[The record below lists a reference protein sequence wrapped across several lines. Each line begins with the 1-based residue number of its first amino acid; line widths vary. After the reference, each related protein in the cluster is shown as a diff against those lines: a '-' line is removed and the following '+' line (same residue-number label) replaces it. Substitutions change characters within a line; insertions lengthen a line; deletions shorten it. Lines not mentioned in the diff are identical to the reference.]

1 MGQRKPGLW
10 FSTLSVEVQDA
21 TPRMS
26 KVCCDC
32 DNVPQIRRLVV
43 KRGAG
48 RHATTD
54 VYCLSCGDL
63 FLRHMATECER
74 AQTYLYEGQVGVDGT
89 GGIRL

>member
-10 FSTLSVEVQDA
+10 FSTLSVEVQVA
-21 TPRMS
+21 TPRMR

-32 DNVPQIRRLVV
+32 DKVPQIRRLVV

-54 VYCLSCGDL
+54 VYCITCGGA
-63 FLRHMATECER
+63 FLEHMSKECAR
-74 AQTYLYEGQVGVDGT
+74 ASTYLHEGQVGVDGT